1 MHTREEKKGKGV
13 LALTSVIKGEHL
25 TQLRLRV
32 PCLIQNQYKCPSPAL
47 KLLYQERGV
56 GNRRIFT
63 KRDQG
68 YQFLMIRQRQGSYP
82 SGYVMG

>member
-25 TQLRLRV
+25 TQLWLRV

-47 KLLYQERGV
+47 KLLYQEG
-56 GNRRIFT
+56 GWETGEFLLKGT
-63 KRDQG
+63 KV
-68 YQFLMIRQRQGSYP
+68 INS
-82 SGYVMG
+82 